1 MVIVIIFFGHHRLH
15 AIMVNQVMAVRLP
28 HAKAEM
34 LLFTIR
40 VHVLATIP
48 LILVVLTIGP
58 R

>member
-15 AIMVNQVMAVRLP
+15 AVMVNQAIAVRLQQSTV
-28 HAKAEM
+28 EM
-34 LLFTIR
+34 LLLAIR